1 LLDGTTFDEDVYNG
15 TSLTSFL
22 QTFGVGDQL
31 PTNFN
36 WIASSPADYSVA
48 ADWSPSGVPNGA
60 SIVVNFTN
68 NVTCNYSA
76 GDNHSL
82 SQMFLGPLDNST
94 GKFSMGG
101 GTLSITNGAGAYSL
115 ILGGNG
121 SSLTT
126 TTGANS
132 VGNFTMSGGT
142 LNVVRNSNTNL
153 YQDSFMLGL
162 GTNSTGTFTLSGGVA
177 NFLCGIEIG
186 VNGSG
191 ILNVSGGTLIDNGWF
206 HVGSGASKAGG
217 MGSGT
222 FNLTGGTVYILPN
235 IGSPP
240 TEAANNGGLAIN
252 QADTNAVVN
261 ISGGTLYCCRIG
273 LDGNTGIP
281 STGSTDTLN
290 ISGGS
295 IYVGYGGVGSN
306 DNVAVGNQ
314 IQSVNISG
322 GTFHTADILQSGIG
336 GANGAITNVLTDGT
350 NWTWGVTPPVN
361 LATSIPGMDGV
372 GYVTFAPETNCTISL
387 KNVWSGQ
394 GGIKVAGPGQVK
406 LAGTNTYTGN
416 TTLSGGELSL
426 TGGGAIGNSPEII
439 VASGATFDVS
449 GLLNTNIVAGF
460 TNIFLLAS
468 GQTLIGSGTV
478 NGTLSAGSGATI
490 APGSSTAI
498 GTLTNTGSTL
508 LQGGGTLTVKVQN
521 ATTGAGV
528 GNDDLAVSGNI
539 GVLATTGNKF
549 TVKLVSLKGT
559 GAAGN
564 VTNFNNTVGYAWTI
578 ATGTVTNFNAGAFT
592 VDASGFS
599 NPLGGGQFFVSN
611 LGNSLVLYFDPA
623 GTAGGMGGSISNPG
637 MNGNRN
643 PTFSGFGIP
652 GYTYGVE
659 SETNLITGPW
669 IEAGTV
675 MAGTNNGS
683 WSFTDTNQNNPP
695 TIYYRLY
702 YPDNPGNPPP

>member
-1 LLDGTTFDEDVYNG
+1 MN
-15 TSLTSFL
+15 
-22 QTFGVGDQL
+22 
-31 PTNFN
+31 
-36 WIASSPADYSVA
+36 
-48 ADWSPSGVPNGA
+48 
-60 SIVVNFTN
+60 
-68 NVTCNYSA
+68 
-76 GDNHSL
+76 
-82 SQMFLGPLDNST
+82 
-94 GKFSMGG
+94 
-101 GTLSITNGAGAYSL
+101 
-115 ILGGNG
+115 
-121 SSLTT
+121 
-126 TTGANS
+126 
-132 VGNFTMSGGT
+132 GGT
-142 LNVVRNSNTNL
+142 LNVVRNSTTNL

-162 GTNSTGTFTLSGGVA
+162 GTNSTGTFTLNGGTA

-186 VNGSG
+186 INGSG
-191 ILNVSGGTLIDNGWF
+191 ILNVNGGTLIDNGWF

-222 FNLTGGTVYILPN
+222 FNLTNGTVYILPN

-290 ISGGS
+290 ISGGL

-322 GTFHTADILQSGIG
+322 GTFHTADILPSGG
-336 GANGAITNVLTDGT
+336 GGGVNGSTNNVLSDGT
-350 NWTWGVTPPVN
+350 NWVWGLTPPVN
-361 LATSIPGMDGV
+361 LTNSIPGMGGV
-372 GYVTFAPETNCTISL
+372 GHVTFAPEANCTISL

-394 GGIKVAGPGQVK
+394 GGINVAGPGTLIV
-406 LAGTNTYTGN
+406 AGTNTYTGN
-416 TTLSGGELSL
+416 TTVSGGELSL
-426 TGGGAIGNSPEII
+426 TGGGTIGNSQEII
-439 VASGATFDVS
+439 VAGGAMLAG
-449 GLLNTNIVAGF
+449 GLALGNN
-460 TNIFLLAS
+460 
-468 GQTLIGSGTV
+468 QTLIGSGTV

-549 TVKLVSLKGT
+549 TVELVSLKGT

-564 VTNFNNTVGYAWTI
+564 VTNFNNMVSYAWTI

-599 NPLGGGQFFVSN
+599 NPLGGGQFFVSS

-623 GTAGGMGGSISNPG
+623 GTAGGVGGSISNPG
-637 MNGNRN
+637 MNGNGN
-643 PTFSGFGIP
+643 PAFSGFGIP
-652 GYTYGVE
+652 GYSYGVE